1 MGTKDQKP
9 LGEFMPSGLAGFL
22 TMVAA
27 SFVFFAVSYG
37 FEKFLQSR
45 GPVGEAVP
53 YILYDL
59 IIAAGC
65 FSIVRRNPSSIWYIP
80 LLCNVLG
87 ILAAFM
93 ESKFWTTNLWI
104 PYIGGWVLSVLVSLI
119 GAWVGKRDVS

>member
-1 MGTKDQKP
+1 MGKKDQKP
-9 LGEFMPSGLAGFL
+9 LEEFMPSGLAGFL
-22 TMVAA
+22 TLVAA
-27 SFVFFAVSYG
+27 SFVFMAVSYG
-37 FEKFLQSR
+37 FGKFLRST
-45 GPVGEAVP
+45 GPLGEAVP

-93 ESKFWTTNLWI
+93 ESKFWTGYLWI
-104 PYIGGWVLSVLVSLI
+104 PYTGGWILSVLVSLI
-119 GAWVGKRDVS
+119 GAWVGKRDVK